1 MVYSRIVVLTG
12 LILVLGSGLGLAQDE
27 RFELIMDLG
36 YTASSGVDLNATDI
50 GGGVIV
56 NKVTPKSGFS
66 YGGTFNVA
74 LAEAISAGFQFSQ
87 QLSKLEGSLQ
97 AGGKEEFAD
106 LSVYNYHGIFTFH
119 LADQDS
125 PLRPFLV
132 VGLGATNYQASNANI
147 PVPTPPLPGASQE
160 VESLTKFSTTWGGGV
175 KFFPHP
181 EIGFE
186 FKARWTPTYIRS
198 DPAGVWCS
206 PFWPWQCW
214 IVGNDQ
220 YSHQGE
226 FGGGVVFRF

>member
-1 MVYSRIVVLTG
+1 MVHFRIVVITG
-12 LILVLGSGLGLAQDE
+12 LMLVLGSGLGLAQDE
-27 RFELIMDLG
+27 NFELIIDLG
-36 YTASSGVDLNATDI
+36 YTTSSGVDINATDI

-87 QLSKLEGSLQ
+87 QLSTLEGRLQ
-97 AGGKEEFAD
+97 VGGKEDFAD

-125 PLRPFLV
+125 PLRPFFL
-132 VGLGATNYQASNANI
+132 VGLGATNYSASNAGGPAN
-147 PVPTPPLPGASQE
+147 LPQPGSRE
-160 VESLTKFSTTWGGGV
+160 VESKTKFSTTWGGGV
-175 KFFPHP
+175 KFFPNP
-181 EIGFE
+181 GIGFE
-186 FKARWTPTYIRS
+186 FKARWTPTYIKT
-198 DPAGVWCS
+198 DPAGYWCN

-214 IVGNDQ
+214 IVGDDQ

>member
-1 MVYSRIVVLTG
+1 MRYSRKVFILG
-12 LILVLGSGLGLAQDE
+12 FILVLCSSLVLAQE
-27 RFELIMDLG
+27 EKFELIIDLG
-36 YTASSGVDLNATDI
+36 YTTSSGVDINATDI

-87 QLSKLEGSLQ
+87 QLSTLEGRLQ
-97 AGGKEEFAD
+97 GGGKEDFAD

-125 PLRPFLV
+125 PLRPFFL
-132 VGLGATNYQASNANI
+132 VGLGATNYSASNAGG
-147 PVPTPPLPGASQE
+147 PVNLPEPGSRE
-160 VESLTKFSTTWGGGV
+160 VESKTKFSTTWGGGV
-175 KFFPHP
+175 KFFPNP
-181 EIGFE
+181 GIGFE

-198 DPAGVWCS
+198 DLDGVYCS

>member
-1 MVYSRIVVLTG
+1 MVHFRIVVITG
-12 LILVLGSGLGLAQDE
+12 LMLVLGSGLGLAQEE
-27 RFELIMDLG
+27 RFELIIDLG
-36 YTASSGVDLNATDI
+36 YTASRGVDINATDI

-87 QLSKLEGSLQ
+87 QLSTLEGGLQ
-97 AGGKEEFAD
+97 GGGKEDFAD

-125 PLRPFLV
+125 PLRPFFL
-132 VGLGATNYQASNANI
+132 VGLGATNYTASNAGG
-147 PVPTPPLPGASQE
+147 PVNLPQPGSRE
-160 VESLTKFSTTWGGGV
+160 VESKTKFSTTWGGGV
-175 KFFPHP
+175 KFFPNP
-181 EIGFE
+181 GIGFE

-198 DPAGVWCS
+198 DLAGAYCS

-214 IVGNDQ
+214 IVGNSQ

>member
-1 MVYSRIVVLTG
+1 MVHFRRVVITG
-12 LILVLGSGLGLAQDE
+12 LMFVLCSGLGLAQDE
-27 RFELIMDLG
+27 KFELIIDLG
-36 YTASSGVDLNATDI
+36 YTASSGVDVNATDI

-74 LAEAISAGFQFSQ
+74 LAEAISVGFQFSQ
-87 QLSKLEGSLQ
+87 QLSTLEGGLQ
-97 AGGKEEFAD
+97 GGGKEDFAD

-125 PLRPFLV
+125 PLRPFFL
-132 VGLGATNYQASNANI
+132 VGLGATNYSASNAGGPAN
-147 PVPTPPLPGASQE
+147 LPQPGSRE
-160 VESLTKFSTTWGGGV
+160 VESKTKFSTTWGGGV
-175 KFFPHP
+175 KFFPNP
-181 EIGFE
+181 GIGFE

-198 DPAGVWCS
+198 DLAGVYCS

>member
-1 MVYSRIVVLTG
+1 MVHFRIVVITG
-12 LILVLGSGLGLAQDE
+12 LMFVLGPGLGLAQDE
-27 RFELIMDLG
+27 KFELIIDLG
-36 YTASSGVDLNATDI
+36 YTASGGVDINATDI

-74 LAEAISAGFQFSQ
+74 LAETISVGFQFSQ
-87 QLSKLEGSLQ
+87 QLSTLEGGLQ
-97 AGGKEEFAD
+97 GGGKEDFAD

-125 PLRPFLV
+125 PLRPFFL
-132 VGLGATNYQASNANI
+132 VGLGATNYTASNAGG
-147 PVPTPPLPGASQE
+147 PVNLPQPGSRE
-160 VESLTKFSTTWGGGV
+160 VESKTKFSTTWGGGV
-175 KFFPHP
+175 KFFPNP
-181 EIGFE
+181 GIGFE

-198 DPAGVWCS
+198 DLAGVYCS
-206 PFWPWQCW
+206 PFWPWSCW

>member
-1 MVYSRIVVLTG
+1 MGYSRIVVITG
-12 LILVLGSGLGLAQDE
+12 LMLVLGSGLGLAQEE
-27 RFELIMDLG
+27 RFELIIDLG
-36 YTASSGVDLNATDI
+36 YTASSGVDINPTDI

-74 LAEAISAGFQFSQ
+74 LAEAISVGFQFAQ
-87 QLSKLEGSLQ
+87 QLSTLEGSLQ
-97 AGGKEEFAD
+97 GGSKEDFAD

-125 PLRPFLV
+125 PLRPFIL
-132 VGLGATNYQASNANI
+132 VGLGATNYRASNAGG
-147 PVPTPPLPGASQE
+147 PVNLPQPGSQD

-175 KFFPHP
+175 KFFPNP
-181 EIGFE
+181 GIGFE

-214 IVGNDQ
+214 VVGDDQ

>member
-1 MVYSRIVVLTG
+1 MVHFRIVVITG
-12 LILVLGSGLGLAQDE
+12 LMLVLGSGLGLAQEE
-27 RFELIMDLG
+27 RFELIIDLG
-36 YTASSGVDLNATDI
+36 YTTSSGVDVNATDI

-87 QLSKLEGSLQ
+87 QLSTLEGRLQ
-97 AGGKEEFAD
+97 GGGKEDFAD

-125 PLRPFLV
+125 PLRPFFL
-132 VGLGATNYQASNANI
+132 VGLGATNYRADNARD
-147 PVPTPPLPGASQE
+147 PVNLPEPGSRG
-160 VESLTKFSTTWGGGV
+160 VESRTKFSTTWGGGV
-175 KFFPHP
+175 KFFPNP
-181 EIGFE
+181 GIGFE

-198 DPAGVWCS
+198 DAAGVYCS
-206 PFWPWQCW
+206 PFWPWSCW
-214 IVGNDQ
+214 VVGESK